1 MARILLAI
9 LVFLLLS
16 LQYRLWFGEGS
27 IVSVAKLNDQVQQQ
41 IALNKQLQ
49 QRNNVLIAEV
59 KDLKSGH
66 DAVEERARNDLGMIK
81 KDETFYQIVK

>member
-1 MARILLAI
+1 MARVLLGILI
-9 LVFLLLS
+9 FLLVA

-27 IVSVAKLNDQVQQQ
+27 IVSVVKLNHQVQQQ

-49 QRNNVLIAEV
+49 QRNNALIAEV